1 MACQLDFK
9 ICTVEQVVVAGLGD
23 ANDAQNPPAIYLI
36 DPVQGNYTILVNN
49 WFGQRFGGFDDVI
62 AMKDG

>member
-1 MACQLDFK
+1 M
-9 ICTVEQVVVAGLGD
+9 EQVVVAGLGD